1 MPDSEVR
8 GVCLWWPIVSPFKA
22 FSTGLELPPGFLK
35 ASLLPDSEKVMLC
48 LPFRNLCI
56 NFELLCFDFLKGN
69 IPSCLQRLVLADT
82 QHLCSWP
89 IDGLLLKDFL
99 YQKVDGSFLKTRPYT

>member
-1 MPDSEVR
+1 MADSEER
-8 GVCLWWPIVSPFKA
+8 GVFLWRAIVSPSKA
-22 FSTGLELPPGFLK
+22 FSTGLELPPAFLK

-48 LPFRNLCI
+48 FPFLNLCI

-69 IPSCLQRLVLADT
+69 TASCLQRLLLADT
-82 QHLCSWP
+82 RHLCGWP

-99 YQKVDGSFLKTRPYT
+99 YQKVDGSALKTRRYT